1 VSVLTDAL
9 GRRRPERPAPVGVRA
24 QSPLFTASVDQRT
37 GVIRTRGHLDL
48 VGAEL
53 LQGSVVALQRCGHR
67 SVTVHVQPGGTVD
80 AEARAVLGDLADRL
94 ATEGLVLEVR

>member
-1 VSVLTDAL
+1 VFVLTDAL
-9 GRRRPERPAPVGVRA
+9 GRRRPDRPAPYAARP

-37 GVIRTRGHLDL
+37 GVIRTRGHLDR

-67 SVTVHVQPGGTVD
+67 SVTVHVQPAGTVD
-80 AEARAVLGDLADRL
+80 AEARALLDDLADRL
-94 ATEGLVLEVR
+94 AAEGVTLAIR